1 MLKKIAIIC
10 GAFLALFPCVSKAD
24 FDPTTIIQD
33 KIVIV
38 NEEMNKILK
47 EKTGFELDLQE
58 LVNNRKAFTAKV
70 KNGLKAYAM
79 DKAMAYGSKI
89 KVKQVTL
96 SGLGEK
102 IKGDR
107 SNPELEKALGKKI
120 TRKKRQSGDVLKT
133 RKQLNLINNMQVENV
148 AAMYANALVERRA
161 VIDEGNDIEEEEK
174 TELEDLTT
182 VTSAYKA
189 VSLRANSRWN
199 QILKAQSS
207 YYTQLA
213 ATEMVNLRVMESVD
227 EDNNQAQ
234 SGGGYSPDG
243 EDNQDGDVGQD
254 GSTTA
259 ENDDSDMSLTDL
271 YKKGKNTYNDVS
283 KGNYSGALGDIAEG
297 AGGLG
302 YGDAAGY
309 VSDAKKAYDTGKSA
323 ADNVSRGNWSGLA
336 GDIAG
341 GAADLGYGDAAG
353 YVSDAQKVY
362 DTGKSAS
369 DNVSR
374 GNWSG
379 VANDIAGGA
388 ADLGGK
394 YGDEGTKEV
403 LAGVKSATETGGRAY
418 NNAVSGNYGAAMG
431 DVVDGAANAM
441 GDKLDDKTKNILSGA
456 SSGLNSADK
465 VSDSISNGNWKG
477 AVSGAVSGA
486 GKAASQGL
494 GGGTGSKVA
503 DDAAHNVNTGI
514 NATTNAIDN
523 FGNGNTVDGLMD
535 LVDGM
540 SNLQDTTG
548 KD

>member
-96 SGLGEK
+96 SGLGAK

-120 TRKKRQSGDVLKT
+120 TRKKRQNGDVLKT
-133 RKQLNLINNMQVENV
+133 HKQLNLINNMQVENV

-161 VIDEGNDIEEEEK
+161 VIDEGKNIEEEEK

-234 SGGGYSPDG
+234 SGGGYSQDG
-243 EDNQDGDVGQD
+243 EDNQDGDAGQD

-323 ADNVSRGNWSGLA
+323 ADNVSRGNWSG
-336 GDIAG
+336 
-341 GAADLGYGDAAG
+341 
-353 YVSDAQKVY
+353 
-362 DTGKSAS
+362 
-369 DNVSR
+369 
-374 GNWSG
+374 

-403 LAGVKSATETGGRAY
+403 LTGVKSATETGGRAY

-494 GGGTGSKVA
+494 GGGTDSKVA